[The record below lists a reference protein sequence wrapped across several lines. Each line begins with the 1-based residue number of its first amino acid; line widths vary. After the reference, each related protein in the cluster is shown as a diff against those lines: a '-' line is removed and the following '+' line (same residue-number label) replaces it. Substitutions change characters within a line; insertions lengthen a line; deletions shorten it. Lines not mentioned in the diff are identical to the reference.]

1 MLIGV
6 TPAKNTVYRE
16 VVKNMKL
23 LSVATPCYNSQ
34 AYMEHCIETLLT
46 GGGDVEILI
55 VDDGSKDD
63 TAAIADRLA
72 AEHPDIIRAI
82 HQENKGH
89 GGAVTTGLRNAT
101 GLYFKVVDSDDW
113 VDTDAL
119 RVILDRLREFA
130 KTEKP
135 VDLVISNYIYDKAD
149 VGQRR
154 AIRYAHALPEN
165 RVLTWNDVGRFRK
178 WENLLMHSMIYRTEV
193 LRRSSLQLPEHTFY
207 VDNLY
212 CSVPLAKVKTLY
224 YINVDLY
231 HYYIGREG
239 QSVQE
244 QTMIKRIDQQILVN
258 KLMMEQVDL
267 EHIRNHKQR
276 KTILKY
282 HDMITAVTTALL
294 IVAGTPEHLEK
305 KRELWAYIR
314 KHHPW
319 EYRRLRY
326 GMFGVFLNLPGPAGR
341 KLDVSVYRL
350 ANKIFHF
357 N

>member
-1 MLIGV
+1 
-6 TPAKNTVYRE
+6 
-16 VVKNMKL
+16 MKL

-34 AYMEHCIETLLT
+34 DYMEHCVETLLS
-46 GGGDVEILI
+46 GGDDVEILI
-55 VDDGSKDD
+55 VNDGSKDK
-63 TAAIADRLA
+63 TAEIAERLA
-72 AEHPDIIRAI
+72 AEHPDVIRVI

-89 GGAVTTGLRNAT
+89 GGAVATGLREAS

-113 VDTDAL
+113 VDVDAF
-119 RVILDRLREFA
+119 RVVLDHLREFA
-130 KTEKP
+130 KMERP
-135 VDLVISNYIYDKAD
+135 VDLVISNYIYDK
-149 VGQRR
+149 VHENRQRV
-154 AIRYAHALPEN
+154 IRYAHALPEN
-165 RVLTWNDVGRFRK
+165 RVLTWNDVGHFRK

-212 CSVPLAKVKTLY
+212 CSVPLARVRTLY
-224 YINVDLY
+224 YINADLY

-244 QTMIKRIDQQILVN
+244 ETMIKRIDQQILVN

-267 EHIRNHKQR
+267 QKIRNRKQR
-276 KTILKY
+276 QTILKY

-294 IVAGTPEHLEK
+294 IVGGTPEHLRK
-305 KRELWAYIR
+305 KRELWAHIR
-314 KHHPW
+314 KYHPW

-326 GMFGVFLNLPGPAGR
+326 GMFGMFLNLPGRAGR
-341 KLDVSVYRL
+341 KIDVTAYRL
-350 ANKIFHF
+350 ANRVFHF

>member
-1 MLIGV
+1 
-6 TPAKNTVYRE
+6 
-16 VVKNMKL
+16 MKL

-34 AYMEHCIETLLT
+34 DYMEHCIETLLS
-46 GGGDVEILI
+46 GGDEVEILI
-55 VDDGSKDD
+55 VNDGSKDR
-63 TAAIADRLA
+63 TAEIADRLA
-72 AEHPDIIRAI
+72 KEHPGVVRAI

-89 GGAVTTGLRNAT
+89 GGAVTTGLREAS

-119 RVILDRLREFA
+119 RVILDHLREFA
-130 KTEKP
+130 KMERP

-154 AIRYAHALPEN
+154 VIRYTTALPEN
-165 RVLTWNDVGRFRK
+165 RVLTWDDVGHFRK

-212 CSVPLAKVKTLY
+212 CSVPLAKVRTLY
-224 YINVDLY
+224 YLNVDLY

-258 KLMMEQVDL
+258 KMMMQQVNL
-267 EHIRNHKQR
+267 QKIKNRKQR

-294 IVAGTPEHLEK
+294 IVGGKPEHLEK

-314 KHHPW
+314 KNHPW

-326 GMFGVFLNLPGPAGR
+326 GMFGMFLNLPGRAGR
-341 KLDVSVYRL
+341 KIDVSAYRL
-350 ANKIFHF
+350 ANRVFHF